1 MIGFKD
7 FFSFRKNKLFW
18 INIIGIIVVLIIIT
32 LGTLVWLDS
41 YTRHGEAHIVP
52 DVKNKN
58 IVEAEMILNE
68 SKMKCV
74 VVDSNYVKGVP
85 EGMVLEQI
93 PVAGAKVKEGR
104 TIYLTITTTSVPLVQ
119 LPDIIDNSSIRQA
132 EAKLKSMG
140 FKLTEP
146 ELVPGEQDWIYGI
159 KYRGRDLKS
168 GDKVPN
174 EAMLTLCVGDTHL
187 RDSLAMDSTYIDMNS
202 IPQSDEEA
210 KVDDSW
216 F

>member
-52 DVKNKN
+52 NVKNKN

-68 SKMKCV
+68 STMKCV

>member
-52 DVKNKN
+52 NVKNKN

>member
-68 SKMKCV
+68 STMKCV

-140 FKLTEP
+140 FKLTDP

>member
-68 SKMKCV
+68 STMKCV

-140 FKLTEP
+140 FKLTDP

-159 KYRGRDLKS
+159 NYRGRDLKS

-187 RDSLAMDSTYIDMNS
+187 RDSLAMDSTYIDMKS

>member
-52 DVKNKN
+52 NVKNKN
-58 IVEAEMILNE
+58 IVEDEMILNE
-68 SKMKCV
+68 STMKCV